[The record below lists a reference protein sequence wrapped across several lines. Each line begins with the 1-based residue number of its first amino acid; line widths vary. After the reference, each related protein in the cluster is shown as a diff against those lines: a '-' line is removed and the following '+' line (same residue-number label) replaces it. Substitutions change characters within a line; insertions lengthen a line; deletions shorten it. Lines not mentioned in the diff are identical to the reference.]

1 MRLILDTA
9 SMVAAIRSDAGA
21 SRRLMVAALE
31 RRFTLLASVPLMIEY
46 QAVMTRP
53 EHLEAS
59 GLSADEVN
67 ALLDAVAA
75 VAEPVR
81 LAFLWRPAA
90 RDPDDDMV
98 LEAAVNGR
106 ADAIVTF
113 NVRDFR
119 EVAGRFGVMV
129 LAPGEAWKALEAKR

>member
-9 SMVAAIRSDAGA
+9 AMVAAIRSDAGA
-21 SRRLMVAALE
+21 SRRLLVAGLE
-31 RRFTLLASVPLMIEY
+31 RRLTLLASVPLMIEY

-53 EHLEAS
+53 EHLKAS
-59 GLSADEVN
+59 RLSVEDVN
-67 ALLDAVAA
+67 VLLDAVAA

-81 LAFLWRPAA
+81 LAFLWRPAV

-113 NVRDFR
+113 NIRDFGK
-119 EVAGRFGVMV
+119 VAKRFGIEV
-129 LAPGEAWKALEAKR
+129 LLPGEAVRRLEGKA

>member
-1 MRLILDTA
+1 
-9 SMVAAIRSDAGA
+9 MVAAIRSDAGA
-21 SRRLMVAALE
+21 SRQLLVAGLEGRLMLSV
-31 RRFTLLASVPLMIEY
+31 SVPLMIEY

-59 GLSADEVN
+59 RLSAEDVEV
-67 ALLDAVAA
+67 LLDAVAA

-90 RDPDDDMV
+90 ADPDDDMV

-113 NVRDFR
+113 NIRDFGNAA
-119 EVAGRFGVMV
+119 EGFGIEV
-129 LAPGEAWKALEAKR
+129 LAPGVALRRLEAET

>member
-1 MRLILDTA
+1 MSFL
-9 SMVAAIRSDAGA
+9 AIDSDAGA
-21 SRRLMVAALE
+21 IRRLLVAALE
-31 RRFTLLASVPLMIEY
+31 RRFTLLASVPPMVEY
-46 QAVMTRP
+46 QAIMTRP

-67 ALLDAVAA
+67 VLLDAVAA
-75 VAEPVR
+75 VGEPVR
-81 LAFLWRPAA
+81 LAFLWRPAL

-106 ADAIVTF
+106 ADPIVTF

-119 EVAGRFGVMV
+119 EVAVRFGVKV
-129 LAPGEAWKALEAKR
+129 LAPGEAWKALEVKRCGRAILR

>member
-1 MRLILDTA
+1 MRLVLDTA
-9 SMVAAIRSDAGA
+9 TMVAAIRSDAGA
-21 SRRLMVAALE
+21 SHRLLGAALE

-59 GLSADEVN
+59 GLSAGDVGI
-67 ALLDAVAA
+67 LLDAVAA

-81 LAFLWRPAA
+81 LAFLWRPAV

-98 LEAAVNGR
+98 LEAAANGR

-119 EVAGRFGVMV
+119 EVARQFGIKV
-129 LAPGEAWKALEAKR
+129 LTPGETWQGLEAKR